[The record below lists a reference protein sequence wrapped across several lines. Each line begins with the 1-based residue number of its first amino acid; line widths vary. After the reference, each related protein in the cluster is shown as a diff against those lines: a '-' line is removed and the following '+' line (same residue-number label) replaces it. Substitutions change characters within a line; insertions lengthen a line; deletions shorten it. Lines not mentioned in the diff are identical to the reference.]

1 MRYSERNFNL
11 IKIFLN
17 MKNRNLIFV
26 MLLLLSGLVT
36 IQSCKKETA
45 TLLIEHGGF
54 TVPTLVAPANGV
66 YVTLNGTTTVD
77 LKWESTSLT
86 SDAQSWCVY
95 FGTSDD
101 PALIETNY
109 TSQTV
114 TVDVVAGNKYNWRVV
129 GTDAKGIVTTGETWS
144 FNVVD
149 PAAPLTL
156 KMTWTTNALAAI
168 GLDLD
173 PTKAANMRLLI
184 RNSNPGR
191 TSVKTVNTAGFEEYS
206 AWNTLADGKYYIATD
221 ISSTVDAGD
230 FNSPIDIGIDLSFVQ
245 KGTQLDPP
253 AYSKTLSYP
262 AVMNNKF
269 VCSSYRVYLG
279 YVEKVGDTYTM
290 TKEVTYP
297 ISVYSAV
304 WNGIDI
310 GDVDY
315 PSEVETY
322 QGCSLQIKGLVN
334 GWMSEF
340 WGEVIVKGGSAS
352 ITIDPVA
359 GTVNIP
365 LQYYCTTKY
374 NGAVQPAYNI
384 VGSGTYSAAG
394 GFMNMDIKYT
404 LIQGSDDWGQ
414 WMFDNGYMAQNQF
427 EAQITTDPDGKGT
440 KSATLTHKALV
451 NKPKR

>member
-1 MRYSERNFNL
+1 
-11 IKIFLN
+11 

-26 MLLLLSGLVT
+26 MLLLFSGLVT
-36 IQSCKKETA
+36 IQSCKKDPA
-45 TLLIEHGGF
+45 TLLTEHGGF
-54 TVPTLVAPANGV
+54 TIPTLVAPANGV
-66 YVTLNGTTTVD
+66 YVTLSGTTTVD

-86 SDAQSWCVY
+86 SDAQKWDVY

-101 PALIETNY
+101 PALIETAY

-114 TVDVVAGNKYNWRVV
+114 TVEVAAGNKYNWRVV
-129 GTDAKGIVTTGETWS
+129 GTDANGIVTASETWS

-173 PTKAANMRLLI
+173 PTAAANLRLLI
-184 RNSNPGR
+184 RNSNPTR

-230 FNSPIDIGIDLSFVQ
+230 FNSPIDIGIDLAFVQ
-245 KGTQLDPP
+245 KGIPLDPP
-253 AYSKTLSYP
+253 AYVKTLSYP

-279 YVEKVGDTYTM
+279 YVEKAGDTYTI

-297 ISVYSAV
+297 VSALS
-304 WNGIDI
+304 GIWYGLDNTT
-310 GDVDY
+310 DFEYD
-315 PSEVETY
+315 SQVETY
-322 QGCSLQIKGLVN
+322 MGCSLQIKGLSFE
-334 GWMSEF
+334 WMSDF

-352 ITIDPVA
+352 ISIDVSTGVVTIP
-359 GTVNIP
+359 N
-365 LQYYCTTKY
+365 QFYCRTKW
-374 NGAVQPAYNI
+374 NGAVQPDYFI
-384 VGSGTYSAAG
+384 EGTGTYDATGAFPTMTITYDLLQNGVSMAAQDG
-394 GFMNMDIKYT
+394 GADPAFIAVLT
-404 LIQGSDDWGQ
+404 LDPAGLKGAKKGIMQQ
-414 WMFDNGYMAQNQF
+414 LIRPAVKPAQ
-427 EAQITTDPDGKGT
+427 K
-440 KSATLTHKALV
+440 
-451 NKPKR
+451 